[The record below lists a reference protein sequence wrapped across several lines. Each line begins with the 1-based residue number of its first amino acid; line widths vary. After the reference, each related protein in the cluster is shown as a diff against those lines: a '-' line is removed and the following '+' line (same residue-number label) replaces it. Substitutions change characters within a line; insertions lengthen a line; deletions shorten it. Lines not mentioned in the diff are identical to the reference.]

1 MKGKTT
7 MNTDTYKIIKLIS
20 GENIICELTEE
31 NGKYEISRPL
41 LMHVQPS
48 IRNAGMTESL
58 MFSRWVQPFTE
69 QKSFEIDPKHVIIVL
84 PASPGISIYYENVM
98 IKLEGGIEKI
108 LPMDDINQEE
118 IYDQLLED
126 LEPKTN
132 TVH

>member
-31 NGKYEISRPL
+31 NGQYEISRPL
-41 LMHVQPS
+41 LRHVQPS

-108 LPMDDINQEE
+108 LPMDDINQDE
-118 IYDQLLED
+118 IYDELLED
-126 LEPKTN
+126 LEPETN